1 MKDVVVQG
9 KGKRGAVWM
18 KCWKMVYLFPY
29 GKVVAGDRWRCGV
42 SLRGLPKKNGGMGE
56 VPVGGG
62 FAFLREGCGR

>member
-9 KGKRGAVWM
+9 EGQKR
-18 KCWKMVYLFPY
+18 MVCLLLY

-62 FAFLREGCGR
+62 FVFLREDRGR